1 MLCSRRPVSYT
12 VKECLFGT
20 RLPSLPLVIR
30 SRSMDVP
37 AFRAIS
43 LCNSYVEPVDVTKT
57 SSGSFLTGLPR
68 MILLSRILETRNAR
82 ESYLLDGQ

>member
-1 MLCSRRPVSYT
+1 MSYT

-82 ESYLLDGQ
+82 ESYLVDGQ